1 MLCDS
6 LEGWEV
12 GGRFKREGPWV
23 YLWLLHVDEWQ
34 KQIQHRKA
42 IILQLRISNF
52 LKGEKNRLHASI
64 AGGMGLTPGQG
75 TKIPLAE

>member
-1 MLCDS
+1 MRCDS
-6 LEGWEV
+6 LEGWEA
-12 GGRFKREGPWV
+12 GGRFKSKGPWV
-23 YLWLLHVDEWQ
+23 YLRLLHVDEWQ

-52 LKGEKNRLHASI
+52 LKGGKKRHHASI
-64 AGGMGLTPGQG
+64 AGSMGLIPGQG